1 MFDKLQNLFYNY
13 YNHIFSKK
21 NKNHNRV
28 NNIINHLIENNNQY
42 LRDCN
47 NCVYHNNCNG
57 IIDIEDSNKLQNNII
72 VNNLLKNQLK
82 RTLKYHNCNFGLPGY
97 FFRNNEIFRAEMK
110 YIFHKQWLFAGHTL
124 ELPEIGNYITLNV
137 GLCPIVIIKSKNG
150 DIKAYHNVC
159 RHRGLKLFEDNS
171 GKIETQNIKCLY
183 HGWSYDT
190 NNGNLKFARDMDENK
205 AFNPEN
211 YSLFKVNIKIVNTYM
226 YVCIADNP
234 TDFNQFYETLKYYT
248 EPYSLNK
255 TKIAYQSRIIEK
267 ANWKLVW
274 ENNRECYHCILNH
287 PELTQSFPGNWV
299 QSKDGDFSKKENKEL
314 MKELNLPYD
323 YNSGPNFEYRFMRH
337 MFVKDSISMTMN
349 GKPAIKNNKTLGRIP
364 SLVNIGNVA
373 FYNYPSTW
381 NHLQGDYAI
390 SFRVS
395 PISCG
400 ETEVITTWLVPDD
413 AIENID
419 YVLKELTEVW
429 IATNE
434 QDQMLVE
441 KVQKGVSSTAYIPGP
456 FNEKHE
462 MGVIEFNEWYKDIMF
477 KNLKI

>member
-13 YNHIFSKK
+13 YNYIFSKK
-21 NKNHNRV
+21 NKNHNRI
-28 NNIINHLIENNNQY
+28 NNVINHLTQNNNQD

-57 IIDIEDSNKLQNNII
+57 IIDIEDSNKLKNNII

-82 RTLKYHNCNFGLPGY
+82 RTLTYQNCNFGLPGY
-97 FFRNNEIFRAEMK
+97 FFKNDEIFRTEMK
-110 YIFHKQWLFAGHTL
+110 YIFHKKWLFAGHTL

-137 GLCPIVIIKSKNG
+137 GLCPIVIIRSKNG
-150 DIKAYHNVC
+150 EIKAYHNVC
-159 RHRGLKLFEDNS
+159 RHRGLKLFEDSS

-205 AFNPEN
+205 NFNPEN
-211 YSLFKVNIKIVNTYM
+211 YSLLKVHIEIVNTYM
-226 YVCIADNP
+226 YVCIAENAP
-234 TDFNQFYETLKYYT
+234 DFNQFLKTLEYYS
-248 EPYSLNK
+248 EPYNLKNA
-255 TKIAYQSRIIEK
+255 KIAYQSRIIEK
-267 ANWKLVW
+267 GNWKLVW

-287 PELTQSFPGNWV
+287 PELIQSFPANWV
-299 QSKDGDFSKKENKEL
+299 QSKDGDFAKKENKEL
-314 MKELNLPYD
+314 MEENDLPYD
-323 YNSGPNFEYRFMRH
+323 FYSADDFEYRFMRH
-337 MFVKDSISMTMN
+337 MFVKKSTSMTMN
-349 GKPAIKNNKTLGRIP
+349 GEPAIKNNKTLGRIP
-364 SLVNIGNVA
+364 SLINIGNVP

-381 NHLQGDYAI
+381 NHLQSDYGV
-390 SFRVS
+390 SFRVT
-395 PISCG
+395 PISST
-400 ETEVITTWLVPDD
+400 ETEVVTTWLVPDD
-413 AIENID
+413 SIENID
-419 YVLKELTEVW
+419 YDLKELTEVW

-462 MGVIEFNEWYKDIMF
+462 MGVIEFNEWYKNIML
-477 KNLKI
+477 KNLK